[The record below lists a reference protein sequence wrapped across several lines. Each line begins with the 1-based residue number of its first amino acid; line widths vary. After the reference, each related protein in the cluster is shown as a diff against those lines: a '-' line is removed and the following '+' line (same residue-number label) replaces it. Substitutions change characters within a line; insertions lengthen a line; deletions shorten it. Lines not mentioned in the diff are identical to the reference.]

1 MEIYFSVFGLI
12 FSIIYSASEIAL
24 ISANPMQ
31 IKVWQKQKMYFSSF
45 ATKIIDKKPTYIT
58 VILIGTNLSNVL
70 ATSFFTIYLSSIISN
85 TILVVCII
93 AGIILL
99 FGEVIPKTIS
109 HEFSNTGILL
119 FSPFLVVSY
128 YLFYPF
134 IFILNKTNWL
144 DVATESTLTEE
155 KENQE
160 ERTDLQHMYEQV
172 DEPEIFEKEQQE
184 MISQVFDY
192 SEKTVEEAM
201 TPRTDI
207 SSVSLESSLEE
218 VLHVFIDSGHSK
230 ILVYENS
237 IDNIKGVIHLYDL
250 FKSPKN
256 IQEIIMPVEFIP
268 YTKSVMEL
276 MSEFQTARHT
286 IAIVIDEHGGTAGLV
301 TVEDLFEE
309 LFGDFED
316 EFDVEESDINTL
328 EDGSIIVSA
337 KVDCENF
344 NEKFGNILPE
354 GKFETIGG
362 YIISEIGRIPN
373 KGETLYLPI
382 GQVIIIDS
390 STRRIHQIKIK
401 FKNRT

>member
-1 MEIYFSVFGLI
+1 MEIYFSIIGLI
-12 FSIIYSASEIAL
+12 FSILYSGSEIAL

-31 IKVWQKQKMYFSSF
+31 IKVWQKQKMLFSSF
-45 ATKIIDKKPTYIT
+45 ATKILDEKPTYIT
-58 VILIGTNLSNVL
+58 VILIGTNLANVL
-70 ATSFFTIYLSSIISN
+70 ATSFFTIFLTTIISN
-85 TILVVCII
+85 PIWVVGII

-109 HEFSNTGILL
+109 REFSNTGILL
-119 FSPFLVVSY
+119 FSPFLVFSY
-128 YLFYPF
+128 YLFLPF
-134 IFILNKTNWL
+134 IFLLNKTKWL
-144 DVATESTLTEE
+144 DVATESTHTSDV
-155 KENQE
+155 ENQE
-160 ERTDLQHMYEQV
+160 DRTDLQHMYEQV
-172 DEPEIFEKEQQE
+172 DEPEVFEKDQQE

-207 SSVSLESSLEE
+207 SSISINSSLEE

-237 IDNIKGVIHLYDL
+237 VDHIKGVIHLYDL
-250 FKSPKN
+250 FKSPSTIK
-256 IQEIIMPVEFIP
+256 EIIKPVKFIP
-268 YTKSVMEL
+268 YTKSVMKL

-316 EFDVEESDINTL
+316 EFDVDNTEINQL
-328 EDGSIIVSA
+328 EDGSIIANA
-337 KVDCENF
+337 KIDCELF
-344 NEKFGNILPE
+344 NTKFGNILPE
-354 GKFETIGG
+354 GKFETLGG

-373 KGETLYLPI
+373 KGENLFLPI
-382 GQVIIIDS
+382 GQVIISKS
-390 STRRIHQIKIK
+390 STRSINQVKIIL
-401 FKNRT
+401 KNGI